1 MLHALLAEFL
11 GTFIFVSIIL
21 FVTSMYPGNIT
32 VPLIIGLG
40 LALSIY
46 FALSASLGSLNPA
59 VTMALYARGDLT
71 GLTAIMYVVAEILGA
86 LFAYILWRCMRVKKC
101 HTSP

>member
-1 MLHALLAEFL
+1 MLRALLAEFL

-21 FVTSMYPGNIT
+21 FVTTMYPGNIV

-40 LALSIY
+40 LALAIY
-46 FALSASLGSLNPA
+46 FALTTSLGSLNPA
-59 VTMALYARGDLT
+59 VTLALYARGDLPGT
-71 GLTAIMYVVAEILGA
+71 TAIMYVVAELLGG
-86 LFAYILWRCMRVKKC
+86 LFAFFLWRFMTAKKC